1 MVQFARGNNL
11 PRVKLSNQ
19 SSILR
24 MIYHCGPIK
33 RAEIS
38 KRLGLTLPTI
48 TTNVNDM
55 IAEGIVRETDCQN
68 ADLSSP
74 GRRARPVEIVPESR
88 HFVGVEI
95 QEYRRTVCVLNFRG
109 ETIVQRMD
117 ELHLTDY
124 AQSMERTCAVVQQA
138 LAEAGLRLDQ
148 VNGICLCL
156 PGLVNSGSGILDTCP
171 RFGWSNKNI
180 VADAAALIGYRGPI
194 MAENN
199 ACARAYGAQLFHHE
213 KLDGS
218 GYPRGLKGCDL
229 TVPQRIVAIAD
240 IVSALTGTRSYKD
253 SFPKEKTCSI
263 LNDMAERGL
272 IDSVIVERIV
282 ENYDVI
288 MGAVREKAT
297 PILEIYQEM
306 QTGYLELLRLQ
317 DRFVYLPEMPYRK
330 VDLDQAMRNV
340 LSQEK
345 FAADGGQG
353 DVEGWLNT
361 ITVENVHPN
370 TTVAIRMKGIS
381 GETGSLKLYAYG
393 TDGTLKEVP
402 TEKWHIQT
410 EDGETPDTLSEDVL
424 YEVHM
429 TVEDGGD
436 FDLSETEK
444 EIKMSAV
451 LGA

>member
-109 ETIVQRMD
+109 ETIVQRTD

-213 KLDGS
+213 KLDGAKTFAYLLVS
-218 GYPRGLKGCDL
+218 CGIACPLVLNTPDQLAFVVGAGEVGHMIMEPNGRLCSCGNQGCLEAYSSKRAVIDRCTQAIHAGGAPVLRKLCPADRQPGMREILAAQEAADPDVCRIIEEALYYLGLAVININHFACPPVMMIDGDL
-229 TVPQRIVAIAD
+229 FCR
-240 IVSALTGTRSYKD
+240 
-253 SFPKEKTCSI
+253 E
-263 LNDMAERGL
+263 
-272 IDSVIVERIV
+272 
-282 ENYDVI
+282 ENRAYLLETDRRNRRNPSH
-288 MGAVREKAT
+288 AAT
-297 PILEIYQEM
+297 
-306 QTGYLELLRLQ
+306 
-317 DRFVYLPEMPYRK
+317 RFVFLEPDAFSGARGAAARAIFKNMEAH
-330 VDLDQAMRNV
+330 VD
-340 LSQEK
+340 
-345 FAADGGQG
+345 
-353 DVEGWLNT
+353 
-361 ITVENVHPN
+361 
-370 TTVAIRMKGIS
+370 
-381 GETGSLKLYAYG
+381 
-393 TDGTLKEVP
+393 
-402 TEKWHIQT
+402 
-410 EDGETPDTLSEDVL
+410 
-424 YEVHM
+424 
-429 TVEDGGD
+429 
-436 FDLSETEK
+436 
-444 EIKMSAV
+444 
-451 LGA
+451 